1 MSFVLRFGPR
11 ELELKPGRFLI
22 GRSESTQLALDD
34 PLVSRHHAAIDLS
47 GDIATLSDLESRNGV
62 RVNGA
67 RITAPRAL
75 ALGDKIT
82 IGSAELVFGERV
94 EAAAQTLVQAPTLR
108 MAAFG
113 LFGMLA
119 DKALALGRAD
129 EAERLLAPQIEQ
141 LLKDVEAGKKVDPAN
156 VERASAYALRI
167 AQLSG
172 NPAFLDT
179 VFRFYRGLRR
189 LCPSGIVDELYAAAR
204 KVKQPHLGELRAY
217 LAVLHELTGEFGP
230 AERFLLGRLEGLE
243 RSLG

>member
-11 ELELKPGRFLI
+11 ELDLKSGRFLI
-22 GRSESTQLALDD
+22 GRSETTQLPLDD
-34 PLVSRHHAAIDLS
+34 PLVSRHHAAIDVNGS
-47 GDIATLSDLESRNGV
+47 VVTLTDLESRNGV

-75 ALGDKIT
+75 ALGDKIS
-82 IGSAELVFGERV
+82 IGSAELVFAERS
-94 EAAAQTLVQAPTLR
+94 ELGAQTLLQAPTLR
-108 MAAFG
+108 MEAFG

-119 DKALALGRAD
+119 DKALALGRGD

-141 LLKDVEAGKKVDPAN
+141 LLRDVEAGKKVDPAN
-156 VERASAYALRI
+156 VERACGYALRI
-167 AQLSG
+167 AQLTGS
-172 NPAFLDT
+172 AASMDT
-179 VFRFYRGLRR
+179 VFRFYRGMRC
-189 LCPSGIVDELYAAAR
+189 LCPSSIVDELYAVAR
-204 KVKQPHLGELRAY
+204 KVKEPKLGELRAY